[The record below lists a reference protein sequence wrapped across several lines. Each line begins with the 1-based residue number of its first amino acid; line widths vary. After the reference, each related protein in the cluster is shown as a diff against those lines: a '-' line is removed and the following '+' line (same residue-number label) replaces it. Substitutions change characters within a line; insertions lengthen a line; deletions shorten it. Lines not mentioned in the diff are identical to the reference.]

1 MSVDIGHQFN
11 IATNFLDPSV
21 TAQHELLPLKGEKK
35 QIQISSI
42 LDRVPK
48 SSAFFKC
55 LTWFHLVGEPS
66 FEKWV
71 VIHHQAGIAHMGFI
85 YSR

>member
-55 LTWFHLVGEPS
+55 LT
-66 FEKWV
+66 
-71 VIHHQAGIAHMGFI
+71 
-85 YSR
+85 